1 MKLVVLSESPEDEAA
16 VRILVDGILG
26 IQTEYVAPPFRAT
39 GWSQFPRV
47 LPTVLK
53 KLHYQT
59 DVDALAVI
67 VDSDASTSHRL
78 AHVPRDGA
86 NQKCRLCQLRFVA
99 DQVQN
104 GLARI
109 PGRAPLKTA
118 FGLAVPA
125 LEAWLRCGLDPRAI
139 EATLLQRPDARTQTL
154 RLQLKRDVYG
164 TDPASSNVRMKR
176 ASEEARRLV
185 QILDEFERC
194 FPNGFGSFARDV
206 RSWKAIT
213 C

>member
-26 IQTEYVAPPFRAT
+26 IQTEHVAPPFRAT
-39 GWSQFPRV
+39 GWSQFPGV
-47 LPTVLK
+47 FPAVLK
-53 KLHYQT
+53 QLHYQT
-59 DVDALAVI
+59 DADALAVI
-67 VDSDASTSHRL
+67 VDSDASVTHQL

-86 NQKCRLCQLRFVA
+86 NQGCRRCQLRMVA

-104 GLARI
+104 GLSEV
-109 PGRAPLKTA
+109 PNRAPLKTA

-139 EATLLQRPDARTQTL
+139 EATLIQRPDARTRTL
-154 RLQLKRDVYG
+154 RFQLKLDVYG
-164 TDPASSNVRMKR
+164 TDRPSSEVKMVR
-176 ASEEARRLV
+176 AIEGARRLV

-194 FPNGFGSFARDV
+194 FPDGFGSFARDI
-206 RSWKAIT
+206 RSW
-213 C
+213 